1 MVPWFALVLASAA
14 LEATG
19 NVIRKHVL
27 NHEHALEQLA
37 VESIPRFAL
46 ALLLIPFLTGLQ
58 LHEYVL
64 VYAASALL
72 ATALLYRNKGY
83 RHLPI
88 STVSPLFN
96 FSPVILLVLAVL
108 VLNEQPTLLQ
118 VLGIGFVVIG
128 GYALD
133 LRTKDLFAPFKRAA
147 KNPYSAAVVTSLV
160 LFSFMALVDKIL
172 LDQQALPIMDY
183 LFWLYIFLGI
193 NTLAVH
199 AYLHGLSEIKQ
210 DLKKGWYWQLAI
222 AACSI
227 VGILFFYY
235 AISLPEVLIAL
246 AVPIRRTS
254 TLLEVIIGGQIF
266 HEKRLL
272 QKSLATITMVL
283 GVLLIV

>member
-1 MVPWFALVLASAA
+1 MVPWFVLVLISAV
-14 LEATG
+14 LEATS

-37 VESIPRFAL
+37 VESIPRLAL
-46 ALLLIPFLTGLQ
+46 VLLLIPFLTGTSFAEKTLIFC
-58 LHEYVL
+58 
-64 VYAASALL
+64 ASLLL
-72 ATALLYRNKGY
+72 ASALLYRNKGY

-108 VLNEQPTLLQ
+108 MLNEQPTALQ
-118 VLGIGFVVIG
+118 LVGIGLVVVG

-133 LRTKDLFAPFKRAA
+133 LRTKNLLAPFKKAA
-147 KNPYSAAVVTSLV
+147 KSPYSAAIILSIV

-172 LDQQALPIMDY
+172 LDQQALPIVDY

-193 NTLAVH
+193 NTLL
-199 AYLHGLSEIKQ
+199 LHWWWYGLGMLEE
-210 DLKKGWYWQLAI
+210 DLKKGWHWQLAI

-246 AVPIRRTS
+246 AVPVRRTS
-254 TLLEVIIGGQIF
+254 TLLEVLIGGRIF
-266 HEKRLL
+266 KEKNLL
-272 QKSLATITMVL
+272 QKSFATGTMIL
-283 GVLLIV
+283 GVTLLI